1 MSMTPK
7 PRRSSLAHRSLLALT
22 AASALALTGCGSSD
36 PLDGGASAS
45 AGGESGDGGGAS
57 DAIVI
62 GSQQYYSNE
71 IISELYAQAL
81 EAEGFTVER
90 EYQIGQREVYLPELE
105 SGAIDVLPEYSG
117 NLLQYYD
124 AESTASTPEDIHAA
138 LAEVLPENLRA
149 LEPAEATDQD
159 SYNVTRE
166 FAEEHSLTTLADL
179 QNVDEPLTVA
189 ANSEFESRPYGPEGL
204 QEVYGVDVSVVPVED
219 SGGPL
224 TVKAL
229 VDGDVQLA
237 DIYSADPSIQTQDL
251 VTLEDPENLIL
262 PQNVTPIVSEAVN
275 EDAAAVIEEVNS
287 QLSAEEL
294 IDLNRQSVEDQA
306 SSADLATAW
315 LTEQGLA

>member
-1 MSMTPK
+1 MSMTPQ
-7 PRRSSLAHRSLLALT
+7 PRRLPFAHRSLLAL
-22 AASALALTGCGSSD
+22 AAISAVALTGCGSSD
-36 PLDGGASAS
+36 PL
-45 AGGESGDGGGAS
+45 GGGAS
-57 DAIVI
+57 GSAGGGNDGGSAGEAIVI

-71 IISELYAQAL
+71 IIAELYAQAL

-124 AESTASTPEDIHAA
+124 AESAASTPEEIHAA

-189 ANSEFESRPYGPEGL
+189 ANSEFETRPYGPEGL
-204 QEVYGVDVSVVPVED
+204 KEVYGVDVSLVPVED

-237 DIYSADPSIQTQDL
+237 DIYSADPSIQSQDL
-251 VTLEDPENLIL
+251 VTLKDPENLIL
-262 PQNVTPIVSEAVN
+262 PQNVTPIVSEAVD
-275 EDAAAVIEEVNS
+275 EDAAAVIEEVNA

-294 IDLNRQSVEDQA
+294 IDLNRQSVEDQS

-315 LTEQGLA
+315 LAEQGLA